1 MDIDR
6 QCGSPAPLSAP
17 KTPSSSATQRRAGP
31 GSSESNSH
39 YLQAMTL
46 DNVSEASRSPS
57 KTSATDNSAGD
68 GDDSTSA
75 LVEKLKC
82 RTLLPEDYTEPIKAL
97 VDQMR
102 EQRMSSVANA
112 GQYAFTYLA
121 LMAGIRSDLVDEGV
135 DI

>member
-6 QCGSPAPLSAP
+6 QCDSPAPFDAP
-17 KTPSSSATQRRAGP
+17 KTPSTSKLQRRSQP
-31 GSSESNSH
+31 GSSESNSD
-39 YLQAMTL
+39 YMQAMTL
-46 DNVSEASRSPS
+46 DSESEAEQSPKRTNATE
-57 KTSATDNSAGD
+57 KTASEGD
-68 GDDSTSA
+68 HSTSA

-82 RTLLPEDYTEPIKAL
+82 RTLLPEDHSEPIKAL

-121 LMAGIRSDLVDEGV
+121 LMAGIRSDLLDEGV
-135 DI
+135 NI